1 MKNSQFKRW
10 LDRYSIGRLLR
21 LVSIIIPLAL
31 AGNIAYLVIS
41 TDSDFL
47 GQIGRFDFR
56 FFVLAVLLALL
67 PWFGQS
73 VQILIWGRVF
83 DVKITPFKAFKTV
96 LASDIGA
103 AITPTMLGGGYAK
116 LGFLI
121 NYGFAPA
128 RATLVTFLGSLAD
141 TIFFAVALPLAVYL
155 TSTWENPH
163 ILKIW
168 HGLISNWPVAI
179 AVGLTLLGLLIIINR
194 FRKGVTNPD
203 NDSASSQSI
212 SSKIRRGLSRFKN
225 DLAAASGF
233 VAKNGKAAFL
243 ACVLFAGIGWCGR
256 YGAISALVMGL
267 GYTVDPVLFF
277 LLQWVVF
284 TTMTMIPTPGAI
296 GGAELSFS
304 LIYNGL
310 IPGEAI
316 PIMTA
321 AWRFVTFYTTVGLAS
336 IIFAVS
342 RMKIF
347 SRGNEQPDSS
357 IAEDS
362 EIQK

>member
-1 MKNSQFKRW
+1 MENSQLKLW
-10 LDRYSIGRLLR
+10 LDRHNIGRLLR

-31 AGNIAYLVIS
+31 AGNITYLVIS
-41 TDSDFL
+41 TESDFL
-47 GQIGRFDFR
+47 GQIARFDFR
-56 FFVLAVLLALL
+56 FFVLAVFLALL
-67 PWFGQS
+67 PWFGQT
-73 VQILIWGRVF
+73 VQILIWGKVF
-83 DVKITPFKAFKTV
+83 DVEISSSKAFKTV

-141 TIFFAVALPLAVYL
+141 GLFFAIALPLAVFW
-155 TSTWENPH
+155 TRTWENPH
-163 ILKIW
+163 IIKVW
-168 HGLISNWPVAI
+168 GDLISHWPLAVAVFI
-179 AVGLTLLGLLIIINR
+179 LLILFLIFIKNAR
-194 FRKGVTNPD
+194 FGMKYL
-203 NDSASSQSI
+203 I
-212 SSKIRRGLSRFKN
+212 SKEENEKTLFGRILNGISKFKN
-225 DLAAASGF
+225 DLIAAARF
-233 VAKNGKAAFL
+233 VITNGKGAFL

-256 YGAISALVMGL
+256 YGAISVLAMGL

-296 GGAELSFS
+296 GGAEISFS

-336 IIFAVS
+336 IIFAIS
-342 RMKIF
+342 RMDVF
-347 SRGNEQPDSS
+347 SRGNERPESS

-362 EIQK
+362 EILK

>member
-1 MKNSQFKRW
+1 MENSQFKRW
-10 LDRYSIGRLLR
+10 LDRYSIGRFLR

-41 TDSDFL
+41 TESDFL
-47 GQIGRFDFR
+47 GQIERFDFR
-56 FFVLAVLLALL
+56 FFALAVFLALL
-67 PWFGQS
+67 PWFGQT
-73 VQILIWGRVF
+73 VQILIWGKIF
-83 DVKITPFKAFKTV
+83 DVKISSFRAFKTV

-141 TIFFAVALPLAVYL
+141 GLFFAIALPLAVFW
-155 TSTWENPH
+155 TRTWENPH
-163 ILKIW
+163 IIKVW
-168 HGLISNWPVAI
+168 RDLISHWPAAVAVFI
-179 AVGLTLLGLLIIINR
+179 LLIIFLIIIKNTR
-194 FRKGVTNPD
+194 FGTKNL
-203 NDSASSQSI
+203 I
-212 SSKIRRGLSRFKN
+212 SKEENGKTLFGKFLNGIGKFKN
-225 DLAAASGF
+225 DLIAASGF
-233 VAKNGKAAFL
+233 VVKNGKAAFL

-256 YGAISALVMGL
+256 YGAISALMAGL

-284 TTMTMIPTPGAI
+284 ATMTMIPTPGAI

-316 PIMTA
+316 PVMTA
-321 AWRFVTFYTTVGLAS
+321 VWRFVTFYITVGLAS
-336 IIFAVS
+336 IIFAIS

-347 SRGNEQPDSS
+347 SKKDEQPASS
-357 IAEDS
+357 IAQDS